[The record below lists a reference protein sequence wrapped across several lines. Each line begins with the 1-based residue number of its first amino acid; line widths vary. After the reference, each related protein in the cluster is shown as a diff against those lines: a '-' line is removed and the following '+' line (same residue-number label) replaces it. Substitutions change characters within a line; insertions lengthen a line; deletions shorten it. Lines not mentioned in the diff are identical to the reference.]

1 MGVLP
6 SNLPEIGSP
15 LSAFLIIPAMFQI
28 LLRRR
33 SMVMLERGDGTTPV
47 EVIATIQR
55 NLAAYGYGLAPDLEA
70 RLSSLGADGAVN
82 FYCRLERELK
92 AMLGAHRVFRPLY
105 PGFPAQVMALAE
117 GELYLNA
124 LRHYWGLVDA
134 FPGGEHRSPSKEQP
148 RLRPLRLGSPAELMS
163 VFTRLAQS
171 KAPYSPQ
178 DREDV
183 ARFIVQYGQSITRLL
198 PAKVACKENLA
209 VLAGTMLREGLDPAA
224 LDASIQTAT
233 DVLRIAAA
241 ISGGDVSLAQ
251 PTKFGRLP
259 RSVRARLLA
268 WLERTPSR
276 LEDMQRWEG
285 RWIRFGERLHPGEYT
300 HRFPQTA
307 AAFTAL
313 RNGQRERGFN
323 SRVEIALARTDGA
336 QQQPG
341 WGDGLAEALELLKS
355 RPGDLARR
363 LDMLLRL
370 GGGGNVLEA
379 FAAVASRVSTLV
391 LLQLMTH
398 FRHRST
404 PGQRVFFPKGKV
416 ANVFARSDALQP
428 LQPRSISDV
437 ISICD
442 RTLVARFA
450 TLPPLGRCYLDPAMM
465 RYLAPFSQR
474 SASKALRTIVRGS
487 RVPIENSPTLRFFT
501 WWRNA
506 RGRVDID
513 LSAAMYADD
522 FRYVDTL
529 AYYNLRNF
537 GAVHS
542 GDVVDAPKGASE
554 FIDIDVARCRS
565 LDVRYVVVCINN
577 FTGQAFCDLPEC
589 YAGWMARHHPDSGE
603 PYEPATVVDRFD
615 VSSDTQFCLPMIFDL
630 EAKEMIWAD
639 IAVAT
644 NPHWQNNVE
653 NNLAGVSLMLRALTQ
668 LRKLDLHTLFD
679 LHARAR
685 GTFVDTP
692 EDADTVF
699 SEHAGITPKDLEKIS
714 AEFL

>member
-1 MGVLP
+1 MVVLELG
-6 SNLPEIGSP
+6 NGK
-15 LSAFLIIPAMFQI
+15 
-28 LLRRR
+28 
-33 SMVMLERGDGTTPV
+33 TPV

-55 NLAAYGYGLAPDLEA
+55 NLAAYGYGLAPDLEE
-70 RLSSLGADGAVN
+70 RLSSLGADGATS
-82 FYCRLERELK
+82 FYRRLERELK
-92 AMLGAHRVFRPLY
+92 AMLGAHRIFRPLY

-124 LRHYWGLVDA
+124 LRHYWGLVAELPD
-134 FPGGEHRSPSKEQP
+134 GEHRSPSKEQP
-148 RLRPLRLGSPAELMS
+148 KLRPLRLGAPADLTS

-171 KAPYSPQ
+171 ETPYSPQ

-198 PAKVACKENLA
+198 PAKVTCKENLG
-209 VLAGTMLREGLDPAA
+209 VIAGTMMREGLDPAA
-224 LDASIQTAT
+224 LEPSIQTAT
-233 DVLRIAAA
+233 DVLRIAVAM
-241 ISGGDVSLAQ
+241 SGGDVSLAA
-251 PTKFGRLP
+251 PTKFGQLQ
-259 RSVRARLLA
+259 RSARVRLLG

-285 RWIRFGERLHPGEYT
+285 RWIRLGERLHPGDYT
-300 HRFPQTA
+300 GRFPHTA
-307 AAFTAL
+307 AAFSAL
-313 RNGQRERGFN
+313 RNGRRERGFN
-323 SRVEIALARTDGA
+323 SRVEVALASTA
-336 QQQPG
+336 SAHPQPG
-341 WGDGLAEALELLKS
+341 WGSGPAAALELLKS
-355 RPGDLARR
+355 RPGELARR

-370 GGGGNVLEA
+370 GGGSDVLEA
-379 FAAVASRVSTLV
+379 FSAVASNVSTPV

-398 FRHRST
+398 FRHRDRPSL
-404 PGQRVFFPKGKV
+404 RVFFPKGEV
-416 ANVFARSDALQP
+416 AKVFARCDALQP
-428 LQPRSISDV
+428 LQPSAISDV

-442 RTLVARFA
+442 RTLLARFA
-450 TLPPLGRCYLDPAMM
+450 ALPSLGRCYLDPALA

-487 RVPIENSPTLRFFT
+487 RVPMGDSPTLRFFT

-513 LSAAMYADD
+513 LSAAMYADG

-542 GDVVDAPKGASE
+542 GDIVDAPKGASE
-554 FIDIDVARCRS
+554 FIDIDVERCRS

-603 PYEPATVVDRFD
+603 PYEPASVVDRFD
-615 VSSDTQFCLPMIFDL
+615 VASDTPFCLPMIFDL

-644 NPHWQNNVE
+644 HPHWQNNVQ

-668 LRKLDLHTLFD
+668 LRKLDLHSLFE
-679 LHARAR
+679 LHIRAR
-685 GTFVDTP
+685 GTFVDAP
-692 EDADTVF
+692 EDADTVY
-699 SEHAGITPKDLEKIS
+699 SEHAGITPKDLEQIS
-714 AEFL
+714 ADYL